1 MATAMMINSSIAR
14 QAARPTFQQARRAS
28 LTGLRRSLVVVRAE
42 VKEDIDQSMVTP
54 NTDRSKIGNIEA
66 GNISNEN
73 AERRAD
79 MSGKPNFAEANAF
92 DGPGPE
98 TINGR
103 LAMIGVT
110 SCLAAEFVRGI
121 GLKEQVG
128 EAPAPILAVFVLI
141 SLASY
146 VPIFRGYTR
155 KEEFSNGPFTPKS
168 ENWNG
173 RLAMV
178 GFAGIL
184 VTEALSGMTIPETY
198 GLPHG
203 TITGPA
209 VGALNTMLGFL
220 HM

>member
-1 MATAMMINSSIAR
+1 MLLCSSSIRSAVR
-14 QAARPTFQQARRAS
+14 PLQAPRRAS
-28 LTGLRRSLVVVRAE
+28 VTGLRRSLVVVRAE

-54 NTDRSKIGNIEA
+54 NSDRSKIGNIEA

-79 MSGKPNFAEANAF
+79 MSGKPSFPEAQAF
-92 DGPGPE
+92 DGPAPE

-103 LAMIGVT
+103 LAMIGVS
-110 SCLAAEFVRGI
+110 SCLAAEFARGI

-128 EAPAPILAVFVLI
+128 EAPASILAVFVLI

-146 VPIFRGYTR
+146 IPIFRGYTR
-155 KEEFSNGPFTPKS
+155 KEDFSNGPFTPKA

-173 RLAMV
+173 RLAMI

-184 VTEALSGMTIPETY
+184 VTEALSGKTIPETY
-198 GLPHG
+198 GLGHG
-203 TITGPA
+203 TIVEPA
-209 VGALNTMLGFL
+209 VGLLNMAMGFL

>member
-1 MATAMMINSSIAR
+1 MASSMMLNSSLAR
-14 QAARPTFQQARRAS
+14 QAARPSAFAARRTS
-28 LTGLRRSLVVVRAE
+28 VTGVRRSVVVRAE
-42 VKEDIDQSMVTP
+42 VKEDIDQKMVLP

-98 TINGR
+98 TINSR

-121 GLKEQVG
+121 GLKEQIG
-128 EAPAPILAVFVLI
+128 EAPISILTVFVLI

-155 KEEFSNGPFTPKS
+155 KEDFSNGPFTPKS

-173 RLAMV
+173 RLAMI

-184 VTEALSGMTIPETY
+184 VTEALSGKTIPETY

-203 TITGPA
+203 TITAPV

>member
-1 MATAMMINSSIAR
+1 MVNAGLVR
-14 QAARPTFQQARRAS
+14 QAARPSVFAARRTS
-28 LTGLRRSLVVVRAE
+28 VTGVRRPLVLVRAE
-42 VKEDIDQSMVTP
+42 VKEDIDQSMVVP
-54 NTDRSKIGNIEA
+54 SGDRSKISNIEA

-79 MSGKPNFAEANAF
+79 MPGKPNFAEANAF

-98 TINGR
+98 TINSR

-110 SCLAAEFVRGI
+110 SCLAAEFVRGV
-121 GLKEQVG
+121 GLKEQIG
-128 EAPAPILAVFVLI
+128 EAPLSIMAVFVLI

-155 KEEFSNGPFTPKS
+155 KEDFSNGPFTPKS

-173 RLAMV
+173 RLAMI

-184 VTEALSGMTIPETY
+184 VTEALSGKTIPETY

-203 TITGPA
+203 TITAPVTGFIHMA
-209 VGALNTMLGFL
+209 LGFL